1 LLTSPN
7 ASGAMSSAKQHETR
21 HLLPALRTTAMH
33 SKRHRRERQRR
44 AAIKFRRAFR
54 RDIEDNGGILR
65 VPDRFRNYVAMCRWF
80 AKAQR
85 QAQKITLTNQPN
97 K

>member
-1 LLTSPN
+1 
-7 ASGAMSSAKQHETR
+7 
-21 HLLPALRTTAMH
+21 MH

-44 AAIKFRRAFR
+44 AARKFRRAFR

-80 AKAQR
+80 AKAER
-85 QAQKITLTNQPN
+85 QAQKITIGVICTGLHCVPLPCGNYAATANPVTVRIAPR
-97 K
+97 KSP